1 METGDIIA
9 RAAVERTRIDG
20 RTNACL
26 FGALAAGLGDG
37 TPAEGMR
44 DAISRVIAHHG
55 ADACVVYGSRRVKLA
70 QLVTI
75 AAPGSRKPLAASIGQ
90 RGV

>member
-44 DAISRVIAHHG
+44 DAISSALCTAR
-55 ADACVVYGSRRVKLA
+55 DE
-70 QLVTI
+70 
-75 AAPGSRKPLAASIGQ
+75 
-90 RGV
+90 